1 MAQIGR
7 VCERTH
13 GGRVRY
19 YLDFSPGLAGRERR
33 LWSDRGHAF
42 QSREHAEAILGQIR
56 GLHARL
62 PLSEAVGEYR
72 RLRARPNLVPE
83 KVALWLDEIE
93 SSGDYAPY
101 TLAQYRGYAK
111 AEGHFSFWDG
121 RSVYEIRWGTLREWT
136 MWLRARGLGAKSIRN
151 AMAAF
156 RSFYSWLRRG
166 RETEFPV
173 VEFPS
178 VKAAGRRR
186 AQAMPLEER
195 AAAMGCVPERDR
207 GIFLAMKMGI
217 RPAEARAAR
226 VGDYDFRRAT
236 LIIAEA
242 LKGQGSGA
250 PRGETKT
257 GEAGTYPVSEELRR
271 WIERNVPTT
280 DRFRP
285 DAPLFPNPRTGRPFG
300 AQKLRELWLAACKA
314 AGVDYVP
321 IYRAMKHTS
330 FTALAE
336 AGVPKEDI
344 RALARHRDERT
355 TERYL
360 LEDDVRRGRALSR
373 LGELEQARRRAID
386 SEKVAALPRTSAE

>member
-1 MAQIGR
+1 MSTLAQETTSLSPPSRADWQEMAQIGR

-83 KVALWLDEIE
+83 KLTLWLDEID

-111 AEGHFSFWDG
+111 PEGHFSFWDG
-121 RSVYEIRWGTLREWT
+121 RSVYEIRWGTLREWK
-136 MWLRARGLGAKSIRN
+136 MWLRARGLGTKSVRN

-178 VKAAGRRR
+178 VKGAGRRR

-195 AAAMGCVPERDR
+195 ATAMGCVPERDR

-226 VGDYDFRRAT
+226 VGDYDFRQAT

-271 WIERNVPTT
+271 WIERNVP
-280 DRFRP
+280 
-285 DAPLFPNPRTGRPFG
+285 RT
-300 AQKLRELWLAACKA
+300 
-314 AGVDYVP
+314 
-321 IYRAMKHTS
+321 
-330 FTALAE
+330 
-336 AGVPKEDI
+336 
-344 RALARHRDERT
+344 LARRVQGRGGRLRADLPGDEAHLLHRP
-355 TERYL
+355 
-360 LEDDVRRGRALSR
+360 RRGRRAEGGHPRAGPSP
-373 LGELEQARRRAID
+373 RRADHGAIP
-386 SEKVAALPRTSAE
+386 ARGRCATRQGA